1 MSRCPDC
8 SDMAEYP
15 QAFET
20 IVQTLRRLPGV
31 GRKSAIRYAFGIIG
45 MSEEEVDEFACNL
58 TEARKSLHS
67 CVRCGNICEGDLCPV
82 CLDDN
87 RDGETLCVVE
97 DVRALLALEKADG
110 FNGRYH
116 VLGGTISPLDGRGPE
131 DVNLASLPGRIK
143 NEGVKE
149 VIIATNPTV
158 DGESTALYIARM
170 LKNTGVKVTRIG
182 YGIPAGGDLDYA
194 DELTLTRAIDGRK
207 EI

>member
-1 MSRCPDC
+1 MT
-8 SDMAEYP
+8 EYP
-15 QAFET
+15 QSFET
-20 IVQTLRRLPGV
+20 IVETLRRLPGV

-45 MSEEEVDEFACNL
+45 MQPEEVEEFAGNL
-58 TEARKSLHS
+58 ILARKSLHE
-67 CVRCGNICEGDLCPV
+67 CENCGNITEGTLCPI
-82 CLDDN
+82 CLDPN

-116 VLGGTISPLDGRGPE
+116 VLGGTVSPLDGRGPE
-131 DVNLASLPGRIK
+131 DINLASLPERIK
-143 NEGVKE
+143 REGVKE

-158 DGESTALYIARM
+158 DGESTALYIAR
-170 LKNTGVKVTRIG
+170 LLRGLDVKVTRIG